1 MVLQQRL
8 EIPTLAG
15 GDEEPGLLE
24 SRAALSSVEHT
35 DLEAPT
41 SLQAQD

>member
-8 EIPTLAG
+8 EIPALAG
-15 GDEEPGLLE
+15 GEEELGLLE

-41 SLQAQD
+41 SLQSQD